1 MFEELTIILRLTV
14 LNIRFFLLIKGF
26 LTAKT
31 FKIYYEISK
40 DSYPQKARKVYELVM
55 MHENMNGEMSR
66 NYLFK
71 CKNPHGPSLHRGLRR
86 GGVGIEPTK
95 TTSTTYKDIRTDRLN
110 LFFYV
115 WKLPQPCSHV
125 DSQYQ
130 QWRSKL
136 KSNLSGIHMT
146 FIEFNSTY
154 TQRTRMQHKIVF
166 KYYCKKV
173 IK

>member
-110 LFFYV
+110 LFFLRV
-115 WKLPQPCSHV
+115 ETPSTVQSSRQSISTVAIQTKIQPVRYSH
-125 DSQYQ
+125 D
-130 QWRSKL
+130 
-136 KSNLSGIHMT
+136 IHR
-146 FIEFNSTY
+146 I
-154 TQRTRMQHKIVF
+154 
-166 KYYCKKV
+166 
-173 IK
+173 